1 MKMRSELSKLNLKS
15 MLSTKDLVKQII
27 KSKYVLKLQKEK
39 KTELEE
45 RDHSRYRKKEPA
57 MG

>member
-1 MKMRSELSKLNLKS
+1 